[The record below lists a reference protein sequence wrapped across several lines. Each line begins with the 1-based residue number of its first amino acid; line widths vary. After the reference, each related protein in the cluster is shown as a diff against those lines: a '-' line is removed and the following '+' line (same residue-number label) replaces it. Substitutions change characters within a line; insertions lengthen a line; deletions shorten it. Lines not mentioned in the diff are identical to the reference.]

1 MTQKGYL
8 TLENKDRYVLGQGM
22 FGGVKGSYGR
32 YSVGPRVNN
41 LATQFNDYADNVENQ
56 KRRRFKRKREPGYT
70 GAGFWFGLYPNM
82 VGAMGSGTGMPNQE
96 QNEPISDS
104 GQTASAIDGMGMG
117 GTTFNG
123 AAGVS

>member
-1 MTQKGYL
+1 M
-8 TLENKDRYVLGQGM
+8 EDSRYVLGQGM
-22 FGGVKGSYGR
+22 FGGIKGSYGR

-41 LATQFNDYADNVENQ
+41 LASQFNDYMETVEES
-56 KRRRFKRKREPGYT
+56 KRRRFKRKRESGYT

-96 QNEPISDS
+96 QNAPISDS
-104 GQTASAIDGMGMG
+104 GRTATPADGMGIG

-123 AAGVS
+123 GGAVL

>member
-1 MTQKGYL
+1 MD
-8 TLENKDRYVLGQGM
+8 NRYVLGQGM
-22 FGGVKGSYGR
+22 MGGIKGSYGR
-32 YSVGPRVNN
+32 YSVGPRVSN
-41 LATQFNDYADNVENQ
+41 LSAQFNDYADSVEEQ

-82 VGAMGSGTGMPNQE
+82 VGGMGSGTGVMNPDQVPVDAGSE
-96 QNEPISDS
+96 ETAAVTDS
-104 GQTASAIDGMGMG
+104 VG

>member
-1 MTQKGYL
+1 MADR
-8 TLENKDRYVLGQGM
+8 DRYVLGQGM
-22 FGGVKGSYGR
+22 MGGVKGSYGR

-41 LATQFNDYADNVENQ
+41 LAAQFNDYANTVEDS
-56 KRRRFKRKREPGYT
+56 KRRRFKRKRESGYT

-82 VGAMGSGTGMPNQE
+82 VGGMGSGTGVMNPE
-96 QNEPISDS
+96 QVPLDASSNR
-104 GQTASAIDGMGMG
+104 TATPADGMGIG

>member
-1 MTQKGYL
+1 MTQKGCL

-22 FGGVKGSYGR
+22 FGGIKGSYGR

-41 LATQFNDYADNVENQ
+41 LAAQFNDYMNTVEES

-70 GAGFWFGLYPNM
+70 GAGFWFGLYPTM
-82 VGAMGSGTGMPNQE
+82 VAGMGSGTGVMNPE
-96 QNEPISDS
+96 QVPADS
-104 GQTASAIDGMGMG
+104 GSGETAATTDGMGMG

>member
-1 MTQKGYL
+1 MTQKGCS

-22 FGGVKGSYGR
+22 MGGIKGSYGR

-41 LATQFNDYADNVENQ
+41 LSAQFNDYMDTVEES
-56 KRRRFKRKREPGYT
+56 KRRRFKRKRESGYT

-82 VGAMGSGTGMPNQE
+82 VAGMGSGTGVMNPDQVPADAGSGE
-96 QNEPISDS
+96 TAAVTDS
-104 GQTASAIDGMGMG
+104 VG